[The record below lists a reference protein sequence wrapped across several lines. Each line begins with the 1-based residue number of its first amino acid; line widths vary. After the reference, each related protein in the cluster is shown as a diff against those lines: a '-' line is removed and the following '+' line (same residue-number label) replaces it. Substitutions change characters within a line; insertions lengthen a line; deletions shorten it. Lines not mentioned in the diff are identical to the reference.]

1 MRVNEIIT
9 KLKVMLSE
17 KTEEVV
23 EVVDTKMAEA
33 ELVDGTIVYSEGEL
47 TPESVLYV
55 KVAEG
60 EEPIFAPTG
69 LHETTTGQMITV
81 GENGVIVSIEE
92 KTEEDLET
100 EEKIVEETMETE
112 VEEELKKEETE
123 EFKVSELVAA
133 IAEMMKPQTE
143 VIEELK
149 QELSTLKERFN
160 VVAGAPAATKVK
172 NTFSEEAKT
181 AKGIAE
187 ARFERLVALR
197 KQK

>member
-1 MRVNEIIT
+1 MNVKDVIT

-33 ELVDGTIVYSEGEL
+33 ELVDGTIVYTEGEL
-47 TPESVLYV
+47 APEAVLYI

-60 EEPIFAPTG
+60 EEPIFAPEG
-69 LHETTTGQMITV
+69 LHETTEGAIVTV
-81 GENGVIVSIEE
+81 GENGIIISIEE

-100 EEKIVEETMETE
+100 EEKVVEETMETE
-112 VEEELKKEETE
+112 VEEVKEEIK
-123 EFKVSELVAA
+123 EFEVSDLVEA
-133 IAEMMKPQTE
+133 IAEMLKPQTE

-149 QELSTLKERFN
+149 KELSTLKERFN
-160 VVAGAPAATKVK
+160 VVAGEPAATKVK